1 MKSRKRL
8 LFALIPLALFAL
20 LLLPGKALAKSGKYV
35 FDEQEVLSSSEF
47 NELESMGASYA
58 DKYHVGVYLLYTDSM
73 TGYDESSGSGR
84 NEFARDYYTKHDL
97 GVGSGKDGIIFV
109 VAVQSRKYVTVK
121 HFNDKATDPFSNDS
135 VDKVEKDAKSELKSN
150 DWYEAG
156 SSYYNNIGEHLDY
169 FAKNGKQ
176 WKKKNLIGTVV
187 KIAATILIP
196 LMIAFG
202 ITRSA
207 KNAMKTARMQ
217 TEAGNYLDPNS
228 FNLRIS
234 TDNFVNR
241 TMSVV
246 PLPKNDDSDSSDSGW
261 SDMGG
266 GFSGSG
272 GGDF

>member
-121 HFNDKATDPFSNDS
+121 HFNDKATDPFSDDS

>member
-8 LFALIPLALFAL
+8 LFALVPLALFTL

-121 HFNDKATDPFSNDS
+121 HFNDKATDPFSDDS

-176 WKKKNLIGTVV
+176 WKKKNLIGTIV
-187 KIAATILIP
+187 KIAATILVP
-196 LMIAFG
+196 LMIALG

-228 FNLRIS
+228 FNLRVS
-234 TDNFVNR
+234 TDDFVNR

-246 PLPKNDDSDSSDSGW
+246 PLPKNDDNDSSDSGW

>member
-1 MKSRKRL
+1 M
-8 LFALIPLALFAL
+8 
-20 LLLPGKALAKSGKYV
+20 
-35 FDEQEVLSSSEF
+35 
-47 NELESMGASYA
+47 
-58 DKYHVGVYLLYTDSM
+58 
-73 TGYDESSGSGR
+73 
-84 NEFARDYYTKHDL
+84 
-97 GVGSGKDGIIFV
+97 
-109 VAVQSRKYVTVK
+109 
-121 HFNDKATDPFSNDS
+121 
-135 VDKVEKDAKSELKSN
+135 EKDAKSELKSN

-176 WKKKNLIGTVV
+176 WKKKNLIGTIV
-187 KIAATILIP
+187 KIAATILVP
-196 LMIAFG
+196 LMIALG

-228 FNLRIS
+228 FNLRVS
-234 TDNFVNR
+234 TDDFVNR

-246 PLPKNDDSDSSDSGW
+246 PLPKNDDNDSSDSGW